1 MDAMNVYWAVVLGV
15 AGVAALVAVAA
26 VFLAFRARARLER
39 DALGG
44 AGCGAGPGQ
53 PGAMRAE
60 MRLFAEPSSD
70 AEIRR
75 VVASM
80 KDIADQANL
89 LALNIAIEAAKAGRR
104 GERFAVAADDARRL
118 AQSSKEASNQSS
130 ELLERLQGVSRASTL
145 SSPDSGS
152 RKISS

>member
-1 MDAMNVYWAVVLGV
+1 
-15 AGVAALVAVAA
+15 
-26 VFLAFRARARLER
+26 
-39 DALGG
+39 
-44 AGCGAGPGQ
+44 
-53 PGAMRAE
+53 MRAE